1 MLKNAIS
8 YKLVL
13 LYNLSLADWAM
24 LHLMGETTVFGH
36 IIVAVVG
43 WKTKCSIP
51 WSLILKQVNG
61 MVFNSAQLLT
71 VHSWSD
77 EFFNRIV

>member
-1 MLKNAIS
+1 
-8 YKLVL
+8 
-13 LYNLSLADWAM
+13 M

-71 VHSWSD
+71 VYS
-77 EFFNRIV
+77 